1 MRRGNVL
8 NLWNAVWHHC
18 FARGFG
24 TEGTEKFE
32 VLSMFSYIE
41 LQASE
46 KYLWTC
52 ILNEK
57 PTLATALINNFVRY
71 CHRRRQDIDVYYR
84 FPRWKRLRGKFGHP
98 GRMKCQLGKYYV
110 VVVTTW
116 FFVKKKLRK
125 KSNKFENIRTAHIV
139 NELEFLWSW
148 CSTREFY
155 PVTHLTVHVR
165 APRLSNQP
173 VMKLENRIEIQP
185 SIRIEMG
192 IRHNRVQVLHKQSKR
207 TRFDKTRLSSSISS
221 SRSDHCTRSASGR
234 VKTSWNSWIMV

>member
-84 FPRWKRLRGKFGHP
+84 FPRWKRLRGKFGHT

-116 FFVKKKLRK
+116 FFVKKKIK
-125 KSNKFENIRTAHIV
+125 EKEQQIWEHKDRTH
-139 NELEFLWSW
+139 
-148 CSTREFY
+148 R
-155 PVTHLTVHVR
+155 
-165 APRLSNQP
+165 Q
-173 VMKLENRIEIQP
+173 
-185 SIRIEMG
+185 
-192 IRHNRVQVLHKQSKR
+192 R
-207 TRFDKTRLSSSISS
+207 TRISLELVLNSGILSSHALDRSCPRTSIIESTGYEARES
-221 SRSDHCTRSASGR
+221 N
-234 VKTSWNSWIMV
+234 WNSTKYSNRNGYPT